1 MTGNEILL
9 SLSHKKGNKEVFF
22 RNITNLK
29 LAKEIIFSNLVES
42 SYETFEDLCIH
53 KMHRVY
59 LCILK
64 TYLFMYFEDLC
75 THKMHRVYLQTI
87 LMQWKGG
94 RYVAVLII
102 IMYRNA
108 TI

>member
-29 LAKEIIFSNLVES
+29 LAKEIIFQTWWNQAMRLLKTYVS
-42 SYETFEDLCIH
+42 H

-59 LCILK
+59 L
-64 TYLFMYFEDLC
+64 
-75 THKMHRVYLQTI
+75 RPI